1 MTQIPPDGPSDT
13 VKLPVWRT
21 VLETCRF
28 LAAHPRDLA
37 RVGWLPLLALFVL
50 NLVFGAFDPVPDMAD
65 PATARASVGPMLG
78 KAVANLLIQ
87 SAVAAMTLVV
97 WHRLV
102 MLGQETS
109 GRLLAM
115 RAGLPELRYL
125 GSWMLISIVFLILMA
140 LVDMAIV
147 LASFLAMLVA
157 QGAMMFA
164 SGGTG
169 MALGGQGEVLTL
181 IGRLGMPLAIIVAVY
196 FTIRLSLVLPATA
209 TGKHAGFGRA
219 WSAST
224 GNGVRMAAASLIVM
238 APLQLAVMG
247 LTEATRT
254 AAGSWPFYPLAF
266 LASLGFVLFILAT
279 GTVLSLFS
287 LGLDNA
293 PARDRTKKEAAGV
306 TA

>member
-1 MTQIPPDGPSDT
+1 MTQAPSDGPRAG
-13 VKLPVWRT
+13 VKLPVWGT
-21 VLETCRF
+21 ALESYRF

-37 RVGWLPLLALFVL
+37 RIGWLPLLVLFLL
-50 NLVFGAFDPVPDMAD
+50 NLAFGTFDPMPDMAD
-65 PATARASVGPMLG
+65 PETAIASVGPMMG
-78 KAVANLLIQ
+78 RAMANLLIQ

-102 MLGQETS
+102 MLGREAAGPALRVT
-109 GRLLAM
+109 
-115 RAGLPELRYL
+115 AGLRELRYL

-147 LASFLAMLVA
+147 LATFVAMVIT
-157 QGAMMFA
+157 QGVMIFA
-164 SGGTG
+164 GGGTG
-169 MALGGQGEVLTL
+169 MALGGQGAVLTL
-181 IGRLGMPLAIIVAVY
+181 VGRLGMPIAVAVAVY

-209 TGKHAGFGRA
+209 TGKSTGFGRA
-219 WSAST
+219 WSIST
-224 GNGVRMAAASLIVM
+224 GNGARMAAASLIVM

-247 LTEATRT
+247 LTEATRA

-266 LASLGFVLFILAT
+266 LASVGFVLFILAT

-287 LGLDNA
+287 LGLDNT
-293 PARDRTKKEAAGV
+293 PAGDRTEDAAGV